1 MTEARVSNHISI
13 EGMKAL
19 LAELG
24 VRDVPDEHFAQ
35 WKSAQQSLD
44 VALARLPRDRP
55 WSEEPTFRI
64 PQSSGR

>member
-1 MTEARVSNHISI
+1 MSNQIGI
-13 EGMKAL
+13 EQMKAL

-24 VRDVPDEHFAQ
+24 IREVPDEHFAQ

-44 VALARLPRDRP
+44 IALARLPKDFS
-55 WSEEPTFRI
+55 WSAEPTFRL